1 MIRIALAGN
10 PNSGKSTLFNLLTGS
25 NQYVGNWPGVTVE
38 KKEGVYKKDKEV
50 SITDLPGI
58 YSLSPYTL
66 EEVVS
71 RDYLINEVPDVII
84 DIVDAANIERNLYL
98 STQLSEL
105 GIPFVL
111 ALNMMDVVRKNGD
124 KIDIGGLS
132 KDLGCQVVEISA
144 LKNQGVDELIHVAKK
159 VALTKKVQAEEKYP
173 KDIEDALAGIEEIV
187 PGLKEEKA
195 RRFLAIKLLER
206 DEKVLEKYNLNQD
219 QKSRLEALISKFEED
234 HDDDGEGIMT
244 DARYQ
249 LVTDVT
255 KRTVRK
261 GRTGETTTDKIDRI
275 VTNRWLALPIF
286 ALIMVAVYYISII
299 WVGQPI
305 TDWVNDTVV
314 AEWTQGG
321 IDQLLTNAGVA
332 DWMHS
337 LVVDGIIGGVGAVLG
352 FLPVIACMFLLLAIL
367 EDIGYMSR
375 IAFILD
381 RIFRKFGLSGKS
393 FIPILIGTGC
403 AVPGIMATRTI
414 ENDNDR
420 RMTIITAS
428 FLPCGAKLAIISL
441 FSAAIFID
449 KWWFAPLTY
458 FIGIAAVVIS
468 GIILK
473 KTKLFQGDP
482 APFVMELPEYHFPNP
497 RNVLRSTY
505 DRCKAFVVK
514 AGTIILLATIA
525 IWLLSNISVKGEFH
539 TFEDDSTDSIL
550 SAIGGFFAPLVA
562 PLGFGDWKA
571 VVATFTGLVA
581 KEAVVGTYGV
591 VAGLGAGLDEADPG
605 VIAFAAASF
614 TSVSAL
620 SFTVFNQLTV
630 PCFAAVGA
638 IRNEMNSAKW
648 TWIAIGYQI
657 LFSYVIALMIYQFG
671 RVLVLGEAMTLWTY
685 IAFACLV
692 LMVYLLFRPDPKD
705 RLAKTAMKAAGE
717 SR

>member
-10 PNSGKSTLFNLLTGS
+10 PNSGKSTLFNLMTGS

-38 KKEGVYKKDKEV
+38 KKEGTYKKDSQV
-50 SITDLPGI
+50 SFTDLPGI

-71 RDYLINEVPDVII
+71 RDYLLQEKPDVII
-84 DIVDAANIERNLYL
+84 DVIDASNIERNLYL
-98 STQLSEL
+98 ATQLSEL

-111 ALNMMDVVRKNGD
+111 ALNMMDIVRKNGD
-124 KIDIGGLS
+124 KIDTDKLS
-132 KDLGCQVVEISA
+132 RDLGCQVVEVSA
-144 LKNQGVDELIHVAKK
+144 IKNQGVHELIEVAKK
-159 VALTKKVQAEEKYP
+159 AAQEKKPPIQAKYSPDLEEVLK
-173 KDIEDALAGIEEIV
+173 EIEEIV
-187 PGLKEEKA
+187 PGLKEERAK
-195 RRFLAIKLLER
+195 RFLAIKLFER
-206 DEKVLEKYNLNQD
+206 DEKIENFYSLTED
-219 QKSRLEALISKFEED
+219 QKSRLDALISKVEED
-234 HDDDGEGIMT
+234 QDDDGEGIMT

-249 LVTDVT
+249 VVTEVT
-255 KRTVRK
+255 KGAVKK
-261 GRTGETTTDKIDRI
+261 GRTGQTKTDKIDQI

-286 ALIMVAVYYISII
+286 ALIMVGVYYISIV

-314 AEWTQGG
+314 EAWAQGG
-321 IDQLLTNAGVA
+321 VDEFLANAGVA
-332 DWMHS
+332 EWMHS

-352 FLPVIACMFLLLAIL
+352 FLPIIACMFLLLAIL
-367 EDIGYMSR
+367 EDVGYMSR

-414 ENDNDR
+414 ESDQDR

-441 FSAAIFID
+441 FSAAIFVD
-449 KWWFAPLTY
+449 QWWFAPLTY
-458 FIGIAAVVIS
+458 FIGIAAVVMS

-482 APFVMELPEYHFPNP
+482 APFVMELPEYHLPSA

-505 DRCKAFVVK
+505 DRCKAFVIK

-539 TFEDDSTDSIL
+539 TFNDASTDSIL
-550 SAIGGFFAPLVA
+550 SAIGGFFAPLFA

-571 VVATFTGLVA
+571 VVATFTGLIA

-591 VAGLGAGLDEADPG
+591 VAGLGTGLGEADPS
-605 VIAFAAASF
+605 VVAFAATAF

-620 SFTVFNQLTV
+620 SFTIFNQLTV

-638 IRNEMNSAKW
+638 IRNEMNSGKW
-648 TWIAIGYQI
+648 TWIAIGYQTI
-657 LFSYVIALMIYQFG
+657 FSYVIALMIYQFG
-671 RVLVLGEAMTLWTY
+671 RVLVLGEAVTAWTY
-685 IAFACLV
+685 IAGAL
-692 LMVYLLFRPDPKD
+692 LLGMLYLLFRPDQKNRTSRSD
-705 RLAKTAMKAAGE
+705 VQAAQE
-717 SR
+717 SH

>member
-38 KKEGVYKKDKEV
+38 KKEGTYKKDKEV

-71 RDYLINEVPDVII
+71 RDYLINEKPDVII
-84 DIVDAANIERNLYL
+84 DIVDASNIERNLYL
-98 STQLSEL
+98 ATQLSEL

-111 ALNMMDVVRKNGD
+111 ALNMMDLVRKNGD
-124 KIDIGGLS
+124 KIDTEGLS

-144 LKNQGVDELIHVAKK
+144 IKNQGVDELIQVAKK
-159 VALTKKVQAEEKYP
+159 AAFSKAPKMEERYS
-173 KDIEDALAGIEEIV
+173 KDIEDALAEIEEII
-187 PGLKEEKA
+187 PALKEEKA
-195 RRFLAIKLLER
+195 KRFLAIKFFEG
-206 DEKVLEKYNLNQD
+206 DEKVLEKYPLSQD
-219 QKSRLEALISKFEED
+219 QKNRLEALVSQLEEAY
-234 HDDDGEGIMT
+234 DDDGEGIMT

-249 LVTDVT
+249 LVTEVT

-286 ALIMVAVYYISII
+286 ALVMVAVYYISII
-299 WVGQPI
+299 WVGQPF

-314 AEWTQGG
+314 AEWAQGG
-321 IDQLLTNAGVA
+321 IDQALANAGVA

-367 EDIGYMSR
+367 EDVGYMSR

-482 APFVMELPEYHFPNP
+482 APFVMELPEYHLPNP

-539 TFEDDSTDSIL
+539 TFEDASTDSIL
-550 SAIGGFFAPLVA
+550 SAVGGFFAPLLA

-605 VIAFAAASF
+605 VIAFAASAF

-657 LFSYVIALMIYQFG
+657 LFSYAIAMMIYQFG
-671 RVLVLGEAMTLWTY
+671 RVLVLGEAVGLWTY
-685 IAFACLV
+685 IAFATLLAMIYLV
-692 LMVYLLFRPDPKD
+692 FRPDPKD
-705 RLAKTAMKAAGE
+705 RLAKTSMKAAGE

>member
-38 KKEGVYKKDKEV
+38 KKEGTYKKDKEV

-71 RDYLINEVPDVII
+71 RDYLINEKPDVII
-84 DIVDAANIERNLYL
+84 DIVDASNIERNLYL
-98 STQLSEL
+98 ATQLSEL

-111 ALNMMDVVRKNGD
+111 ALNMMDLVRKNGD
-124 KIDIGGLS
+124 KIDTEGLS

-144 LKNQGVDELIHVAKK
+144 IKNQGVDELIHVAKK
-159 VALTKKVQAEEKYP
+159 AAFSKVPKIEERYS
-173 KDIEDALAGIEEIV
+173 KDIEDALAEIEEII
-187 PGLKEEKA
+187 PALKEEKA
-195 RRFLAIKLLER
+195 KRFLAIKFFEG
-206 DEKVLEKYNLNQD
+206 DEKVLEKYPLSQD
-219 QKSRLEALISKFEED
+219 QKNRLEALVSQLEEAY
-234 HDDDGEGIMT
+234 DDDGEGIMT

-249 LVTDVT
+249 LVTEVT

-261 GRTGETTTDKIDRI
+261 GRTGETTTDKVDRI

-286 ALIMVAVYYISII
+286 ALVMVAVYYISII
-299 WVGQPI
+299 WVGQPF

-314 AEWTQGG
+314 AEWAQGG
-321 IDQLLTNAGVA
+321 IDQALANAGVA

-550 SAIGGFFAPLVA
+550 SAIGGFFAPLLA

-605 VIAFAAASF
+605 VIAFAASAF

-657 LFSYVIALMIYQFG
+657 LFSYAIAMMIYQFG
-671 RVLVLGEAMTLWTY
+671 RVLVLGEAVGLWTY
-685 IAFACLV
+685 IAFATL
-692 LMVYLLFRPDPKD
+692 LAMVYLVFRPDPKD

>member
-1 MIRIALAGN
+1 M
-10 PNSGKSTLFNLLTGS
+10 
-25 NQYVGNWPGVTVE
+25 
-38 KKEGVYKKDKEV
+38 
-50 SITDLPGI
+50 
-58 YSLSPYTL
+58 
-66 EEVVS
+66 
-71 RDYLINEVPDVII
+71 
-84 DIVDAANIERNLYL
+84 
-98 STQLSEL
+98 
-105 GIPFVL
+105 
-111 ALNMMDVVRKNGD
+111 
-124 KIDIGGLS
+124 
-132 KDLGCQVVEISA
+132 
-144 LKNQGVDELIHVAKK
+144 
-159 VALTKKVQAEEKYP
+159 
-173 KDIEDALAGIEEIV
+173 
-187 PGLKEEKA
+187 
-195 RRFLAIKLLER
+195 
-206 DEKVLEKYNLNQD
+206 
-219 QKSRLEALISKFEED
+219 
-234 HDDDGEGIMT
+234 
-244 DARYQ
+244 
-249 LVTDVT
+249 
-255 KRTVRK
+255 
-261 GRTGETTTDKIDRI
+261 
-275 VTNRWLALPIF
+275 
-286 ALIMVAVYYISII
+286 AVYYISII

-314 AEWTQGG
+314 AEWAQGG
-321 IDQLLTNAGVA
+321 IDQALANAGVA

-367 EDIGYMSR
+367 EDVGYMSR

-458 FIGIAAVVIS
+458 FIGIAAVIIS

-539 TFEDDSTDSIL
+539 TFEDASTDSIL
-550 SAIGGFFAPLVA
+550 SAIGGFFAPLLA

-605 VIAFAAASF
+605 VIAFAASAF

-657 LFSYVIALMIYQFG
+657 LFSYAIAMMIYQFG
-671 RVLVLGEAMTLWTY
+671 RVLVLGEAVGLWTY
-685 IAFACLV
+685 IAFATLLAMIYLV
-692 LMVYLLFRPDPKD
+692 FRPDPKD